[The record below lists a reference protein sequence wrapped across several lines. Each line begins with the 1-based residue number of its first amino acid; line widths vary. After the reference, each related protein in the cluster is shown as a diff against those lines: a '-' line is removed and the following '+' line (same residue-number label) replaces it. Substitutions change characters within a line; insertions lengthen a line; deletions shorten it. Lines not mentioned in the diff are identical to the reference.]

1 MNQQQTKNQRL
12 IVIIFAMSFI
22 PFLIAWYLKEHP
34 QTLVTHTNN
43 GALITPPVPTDL
55 IEFTGLDQFS
65 RNNMSE
71 IAGHWVLLNVIAGN
85 DCNQAC
91 LEAMHKTKQI
101 VLMLNKDLTRTRR
114 LVAVF
119 NQPPEAL
126 SATWWGDDSRLLRA
140 LAMPELKRKLTTIRK
155 TEIPEGMLFLMDP
168 LGNLMMQYEPGFDPY
183 KVKDDLKKLLMIS
196 QIG

>member
-12 IVIIFAMSFI
+12 ILIIFAMSFI

-43 GALITPPVPTDL
+43 GELITPPVPTDL

-85 DCNQAC
+85 DCNQTC
-91 LEAMHKTKQI
+91 LDAIHKTKQI

-119 NQPPEAL
+119 NPPPETV
-126 SATWWGDDSRLLRA
+126 SAKWWEDDSRLLRA
-140 LAMPELKRKLTTIRK
+140 QAMPELKQKLTTIRK
-155 TEIPEGMLFLMDP
+155 AEIPEGMLFLMDP